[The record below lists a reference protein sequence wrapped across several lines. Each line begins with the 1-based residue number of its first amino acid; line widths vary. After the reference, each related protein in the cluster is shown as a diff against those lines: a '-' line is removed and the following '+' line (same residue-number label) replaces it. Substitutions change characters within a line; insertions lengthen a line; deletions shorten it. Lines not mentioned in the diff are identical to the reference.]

1 MPNWSELA
9 VFVGAVSGSIAT
21 LIFAT
26 QKSRCS
32 EIKTTCVSCK
42 RPIPNTGE
50 CYDLEN
56 QLANISPELQPEQI
70 INQPKNAEHPTTPR
84 PPDSI
89 GVSIRPDI

>member
-32 EIKTTCVSCK
+32 EIKTPCVSCK

-56 QLANISPELQPEQI
+56 QLANISPELQPEQV
-70 INQPKNAEHPTTPR
+70 INKPKNEEHFTTSR
-84 PPDSI
+84 SPDSI
-89 GVSIRPDI
+89 GLSIRPDI

>member
-32 EIKTTCVSCK
+32 EIKTPCVSCK

-56 QLANISPELQPEQI
+56 QLANISPELQPEQV
-70 INQPKNAEHPTTPR
+70 INKPKNEEYSTTTR
-84 PPDSI
+84 PPDTI

>member
-1 MPNWSELA
+1 MTNYSELA
-9 VFVGAVSGSIAT
+9 VFVGAVSGSVAT

-32 EIKTTCVSCK
+32 EIKTPCVSCK

-56 QLANISPELQPEQI
+56 QLANISPQLQSEQV
-70 INQPKNAEHPTTPR
+70 INQPKNAEHITTAR

-89 GVSIRPDI
+89 GVPIRPDI

>member
-32 EIKTTCVSCK
+32 EIKTPCVSCK

-56 QLANISPELQPEQI
+56 QLANISPELQSEQV
-70 INQPKNAEHPTTPR
+70 INQPKNEKHFTSSRA
-84 PPDSI
+84 PDSI
-89 GVSIRPDI
+89 GLSIRPNI

>member
-32 EIKTTCVSCK
+32 EIKTPCVSCT

-56 QLANISPELQPEQI
+56 QLANISPELQSEQV
-70 INQPKNAEHPTTPR
+70 INKPKNEEYSTITR
-84 PPDSI
+84 PPDSN

>member
-32 EIKTTCVSCK
+32 EIKTPCVSCK

-56 QLANISPELQPEQI
+56 QLANISPELQPEQV
-70 INQPKNAEHPTTPR
+70 INKPKNEEHFTTSR